1 MNQLKT
7 LKRCGFQMAKKLHA
21 TFMLCMVVHSLCF
34 QEAIRSLMEEWALP
48 ILTIIIVFQ
57 NLVLESIFTLW
68 LTSIIFQC
76 TLRFCIPND
85 RELQNECKEKIKNT
99 KRKHLESHS

>member
-1 MNQLKT
+1 MNQSKT

-34 QEAIRSLMEEWALP
+34 QEAIRSLMEECALP
-48 ILTIIIVFQ
+48 ILTIVIVSQILIF
-57 NLVLESIFTLW
+57 ESILTLW

-76 TLRFCIPND
+76 ILRFSTPNAG
-85 RELQNECKEKIKNT
+85 ELRNECKKKIKNIER
-99 KRKHLESHS
+99 KRLE